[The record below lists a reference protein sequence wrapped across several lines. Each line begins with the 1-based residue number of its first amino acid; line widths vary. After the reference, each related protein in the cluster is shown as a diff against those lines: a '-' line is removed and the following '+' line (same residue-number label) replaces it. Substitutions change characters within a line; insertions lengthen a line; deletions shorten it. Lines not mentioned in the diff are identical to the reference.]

1 MTALKSSK
9 NSRTAA
15 NAANRK
21 AVDVGEQFRR
31 ACHISKSRL
40 IEKFIFD
47 GVTFMLSPITNNY
60 HEVH

>member
-1 MTALKSSK
+1 MKALKSSK

-15 NAANRK
+15 NAVNRQS
-21 AVDVGEQFRR
+21 VDVSEQFRI
-31 ACHISKSRL
+31 ACHISKSRM

-60 HEVH
+60 HAKG